1 MRPAGHARVLRDPVR
16 LLGTGFGI
24 GLVPFAPGT
33 AASVLALLPA
43 WLLAQAPWS
52 FRIGIIAL
60 AFVLGIWICGE
71 SARRFGVDDHPAI
84 VWDEIVGL
92 LATALAVGASAAAL
106 LGAFLAFRLFDIW
119 KPWPIR
125 DVDHRLGGGLG
136 IMLDDVLAAAYA
148 AALLRLIEMIVPL
161 S

>member
-1 MRPAGHARVLRDPVR
+1 MSGTDYARVLRDPVR
-16 LLGTGFGI
+16 LLGTGFGA

-33 AASVLALLPA
+33 AGSVLALLPA
-43 WLLAQAPWS
+43 WFLAEAPWS
-52 FRIGIIAL
+52 LRVALIAF
-60 AFVLGIWICGE
+60 AFVVGIWICGE

-84 VWDEIVGL
+84 VWDEMVGL

-106 LGAFLAFRLFDIW
+106 LGALLAFRLFDIW

-136 IMLDDVLAAAYA
+136 IMLDDMLAAAYA
-148 AALLRLIEMIVPL
+148 VALLQLIEMAVPL